1 MRARTSVRHVRK
13 AGDIERLGIK
23 LRRSICR
30 PYRVVNAYR
39 ASTVELGVDDGVG
52 RPLIGGGGSTG
63 SRFIPFNSPRL
74 RLEFSSTH
82 VFTSL
87 LLDWILRTA
96 PLFWPLYDSMRCCCQ
111 QPRPQFARAFAMA
124 SWWVDLS
131 SSVSSIIGAD
141 T

>member
-52 RPLIGGGGSTG
+52 RPLIGGADQPGLGSY
-63 SRFIPFNSPRL
+63 
-74 RLEFSSTH
+74 
-82 VFTSL
+82 L
-87 LLDWILRTA
+87 LTLPGCA
-96 PLFWPLYDSMRCCCQ
+96 
-111 QPRPQFARAFAMA
+111 
-124 SWWVDLS
+124 
-131 SSVSSIIGAD
+131 
-141 T
+141 